1 MSEEIIKILDD
12 LGRRFGI
19 AIDWSSENVM
29 PYIQDLMSR
38 YVNYEVMTSVV
49 WIVVALIVII
59 GCSIGIPAIN
69 KYANKVL
76 KNHPH
81 SDWNTG
87 KWLMIWIFIIT
98 IGCFIICIICQ
109 TLDIITCYTIPE
121 KTIIEYINSLMSS
134 NG

>member
-19 AIDWSSENVM
+19 AIDWSSQNVM
-29 PYIQDLMSR
+29 PYLQDLMSR
-38 YVNYEVMTSVV
+38 YINYEVMTSVV

-59 GCSIGIPAIN
+59 GCSIGIPATN
-69 KYANKVL
+69 KYANEVL
-76 KNHPH
+76 ENDPY
-81 SDWNTG
+81 SEWDVG
-87 KWLMIWIFIIT
+87 KWLMILIFIIT

-109 TLDIITCYTIPE
+109 VLDIVTCYTIPE
-121 KTIIEYINSLMSS
+121 KIIFEYLNSLLS